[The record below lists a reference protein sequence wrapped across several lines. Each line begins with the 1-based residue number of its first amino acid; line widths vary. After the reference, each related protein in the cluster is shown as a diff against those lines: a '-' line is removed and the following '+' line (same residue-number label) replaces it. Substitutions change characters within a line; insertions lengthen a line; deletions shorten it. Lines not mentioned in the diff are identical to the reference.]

1 MKKIVGAATV
11 LLIAVLSLAYLYFSK
26 LDVKSRS
33 NDRVLSEIPADA
45 AVVFQYPNDKS
56 LYDIFRDYT
65 VFDTIVGTQK
75 KAELSWLKNFLLND
89 PELYAAT
96 AGQKIFLSFHPS
108 SSDSVQ
114 FLWSMP
120 LKEGIKPEEI
130 RSMLEKEV
138 KNQITGSQE
147 LGQSILQIKNEDLDR
162 AFYLCIDR
170 GIARG
175 SFSRSVLI
183 RSIDKN
189 SGKIDPAF
197 IKVINAGSRED
208 ENALA
213 NLFINYNKPGF
224 LKPFFRQN
232 LIGNFE
238 LFQSFSG
245 YSSLKLNYKSDA
257 LMFNGIT
264 ETSGSSDSYIRLFL
278 NQEPIKNT
286 IKRIMPENTSN
297 SVAYGLSDY
306 TAYHK
311 DLSNLFEK
319 RKELDTLK
327 KQLSLLTTETGINPD
342 RDIKKLWGNELITL
356 QLSTYEY
363 LAIVQV
369 TNGRSLQFYLDPLS
383 SSYTELVRKMNYA
396 NLFYFYLGDP
406 FKRYFKPFY
415 SITDNLLILSNSPGT
430 VQRFL
435 DGYNQERFLYKTEA
449 FQQFDQ
455 LVADQSNVSFFFHF
469 NNSGSLLR
477 SLLKSSYSQNF
488 SGNKYGL
495 KDLYALS
502 YQLTSNKEHFFIN
515 FYTGYKNAATPT
527 DPLLISVDS
536 TDNK

>member
-1 MKKIVGAATV
+1 MKKIIGAATV
-11 LLIAVLSLAYLYFSK
+11 LLIAVLSLAFLYFSN
-26 LDVKSRS
+26 LSVKSRS

-45 AVVFQYPNDKS
+45 AVVFQYPNDRS

-65 VFDTIVGTQK
+65 VFDTIVGTK
-75 KAELSWLKNFLLND
+75 NKAELSWLKDFLLND
-89 PELYAAT
+89 TELYAAT

-120 LKEGIKPEEI
+120 LKEGIRPEEF

-138 KNQITGSQE
+138 KNQIISSQE
-147 LGQSILQIKNEDLDR
+147 LGKSVLQIKNAALDR

-189 SGKIDPAF
+189 SAKIDPAF

-224 LKPFFRQN
+224 LNPFFRQKLN
-232 LIGNFE
+232 GNFE

-264 ETSGSSDSYIRLFL
+264 ETSGASDSYIRLFL

-306 TAYHK
+306 PAYHK

-363 LAIVQV
+363 LAIVKV

-435 DGYNQERFLYKTEA
+435 EAYNQERFLYKSEA
-449 FQQFDQ
+449 FHQFDQ
-455 LVADQSNVSFFFHF
+455 LVADQGNVSFFFHF

-477 SLLKSSYSQNF
+477 SLLKRSYSQNF
-488 SGNKYGL
+488 NGNKYGL

-502 YQLTSNKEHFFIN
+502 YQLTSNKEHFFTN
-515 FYTGYKNAATPT
+515 FYTGYKNAASPA

-536 TDNK
+536 IDN